1 MTYLYQLW
9 FLGGLTPLFM
19 HMVSEL
25 AASLLALSR
34 LAWDIFLRAVV
45 ISSNELMIIN
55 SGYCFLTATWLLPLA
70 VFLSSFLLQV
80 PKGKEGEEKKEDV

>member
-1 MTYLYQLW
+1 
-9 FLGGLTPLFM
+9 M

-25 AASLLALSR
+25 AASLLALSW

-55 SGYCFLTATWLLPLA
+55 GGYCF
-70 VFLSSFLLQV
+70 
-80 PKGKEGEEKKEDV
+80 